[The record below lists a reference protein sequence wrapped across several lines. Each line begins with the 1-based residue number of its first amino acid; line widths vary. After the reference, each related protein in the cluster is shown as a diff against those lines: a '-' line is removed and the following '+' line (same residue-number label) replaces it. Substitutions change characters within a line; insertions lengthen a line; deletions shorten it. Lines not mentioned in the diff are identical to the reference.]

1 MTIDLIKR
9 LKQVIF
15 LQTVFPLISR
25 ISWYVNPTLRKRNSY
40 IKNEAAR
47 LEQGLRSGNL
57 QRAVLVYDNSVSP
70 PSYGDFINV
79 LMIGRFLVAHHV
91 DVELI
96 LTNSGFPS
104 FYSNLLGEDQL
115 QEFVENE
122 KRIATAFVLDIKID
136 ICSSQELRLLL
147 SQYEMEGKY
156 LVFRDYVLNQLTIYD
171 LAFDFTKKMLANS
184 SRAIRDLTLFSK
196 NSIFVNNP
204 ILPESKYISFTCRW
218 NESWSQHRNMTTE
231 LFLNLVNLLRI
242 EFPSHDLIAVSDQKG
257 CDHFRNIANRNQ
269 LRCSFSKDYSDS
281 FLGDVALVLNSDVF
295 VQIRGGGIGTVPL
308 WSDLPLLFFSRISSE
323 RSLLSR
329 RTAQLRDRSQQFI
342 VDYGLPSDRRLKKH
356 LSRLRLEICS

>member
-25 ISWYVNPTLRKRNSY
+25 ISWYVNPTRRKRNSY

-96 LTNSGFPS
+96 LTSSGFPS

-156 LVFRDYVLNQLTIYD
+156 LVFRNYVLNQLTIYD

-204 ILPESKYISFTCRW
+204 ILPESKYISFACRW

-257 CDHFRNIANRNQ
+257 CDHFRNIASRNQ

-281 FLGDVALVLNSDVF
+281 FLGDATLALNSEAW
-295 VQIRGGGIGTVPL
+295 VQIRGGGIGIIPL
-308 WSDLPLLFFSRISSE
+308 WSDVPFLYFGRISGE
-323 RSLLSR
+323 QALLSK
-329 RTAQLRDRSQQFI
+329 RTSQFRKLNQRFF
-342 VDYGLPSDRRLKKH
+342 VDYGAPSKRRLKKW
-356 LSRLRLEICS
+356 LEFLAFSISD